1 MRKTR
6 LFEPVRLGRKPSS
19 GKRARRRSIGTY
31 EVRYDHVVT
40 IKLEG
45 VEGNGTRGA
54 GGCGGEPNAFN
65 AFGQPITLLSEGTT
79 EGSRWRDE

>member
-1 MRKTR
+1 MKKIRTFR
-6 LFEPVRLGRKPSS
+6 PVRLGRKPSS

-45 VEGNGTRGA
+45 VEGRGA
-54 GGCGGEPNAFN
+54 GWCGREPNAFN
-65 AFGQPITLLSEGTT
+65 TFGQPITLPSAGTPEGF
-79 EGSRWRDE
+79 R